1 MTSQCE
7 TLEKLQ
13 AFKERLEGAQTAFT
27 VADHVEY
34 VHVIGDEGFKPRPGP
49 KNEAIA
55 TLRQILTSSIA
66 NVQHMI
72 SIRAAEAS
80 VVHEN
85 EAGVVHTQADM
96 STLLRRMKELNGS
109 TWAY

>member
-1 MTSQCE
+1 
-7 TLEKLQ
+7 
-13 AFKERLEGAQTAFT
+13 
-27 VADHVEY
+27 
-34 VHVIGDEGFKPRPGP
+34 
-49 KNEAIA
+49 
-55 TLRQILTSSIA
+55 
-66 NVQHMI
+66 MI

-109 TWAY
+109 TWTY